1 MCKDTNIIGTGE
13 IYFLFG
19 DENDGSGGRG
29 DVCSMQD
36 DGCDHDGGRWLCD
49 SKRARLGAR
58 PFVFLGCFFCFFLG
72 EAVRKLRPEPAFTQ
86 AIGD

>member
-36 DGCDHDGGRWLCD
+36 DGCDHDGGRGLSD
-49 SKRARLGAR
+49 IKGRAGGS
-58 PFVFLGCFFCFFLG
+58 PFCFFGGCFFYFLG
-72 EAVRKLRPEPAFTQ
+72 FLGGWLR
-86 AIGD
+86 GGRGGCR

>member
-1 MCKDTNIIGTGE
+1 MNIEISQLNILYCKDTNIIGTSE

-36 DGCDHDGGRWLCD
+36 DGCDHDGGRGLSD
-49 SKRARLGAR
+49 SKRARPGAR
-58 PFVFLGCFFCFFLG
+58 PFVFGCCFFYFLG
-72 EAVRKLRPEPAFTQ
+72 FF
-86 AIGD
+86 G